1 MGKSIS
7 GKELGKGLGQR
18 KDGLYYARYK
28 DNNDKWQEKCFK
40 KLTDAR
46 NWQQEQM
53 YLARHAA
60 EQRSVSDMTVDEWFR
75 YWMDTQLTGLS
86 PNTQRNY
93 RERYEKN
100 AKSILGKMRLS
111 EVKPM
116 HCKEVFNRMSG
127 SYAGSTVRQAYITL
141 GTMFKSAKEN
151 GLIDKHPMDGV
162 RFDSP
167 VKAPDAIHFLTI
179 PEQKA
184 FLAAAE
190 RSGNYYQY
198 ALILET
204 GLRTGEMIALTW
216 DNIDW
221 EQHKLTICKTME
233 FRYQQ
238 QDWRAGPPKTKKS
251 YRTIPLTNRAYQ
263 ILQELYFGRQHRKE
277 SPELQKSLTY
287 LDRKTGSEKSF
298 CMRDLVFVNWRTGMP
313 AKNSSYDTHLYKLCD
328 QAGIDRFCMH
338 ALRHTYATRAIESG
352 MPPEILKQLLGHES
366 IKTTMDK
373 YVHVTDDRLLQA
385 VAQFEK
391 VGIPAQNSE

>member
-28 DNNDKWQEKCFK
+28 DNNEKWQEKCFK

-46 NWQQEQM
+46 NWQQEQL
-53 YLARHAA
+53 YLAHHAV
-60 EQRSVSDMTVDEWFR
+60 EQRSVSDMTVDEWFC

-100 AKSILGKMRLS
+100 AKNILDKMRLS
-111 EVKPM
+111 EVK
-116 HCKEVFNRMSG
+116 
-127 SYAGSTVRQAYITL
+127 
-141 GTMFKSAKEN
+141 
-151 GLIDKHPMDGV
+151 
-162 RFDSP
+162 
-167 VKAPDAIHFLTI
+167 
-179 PEQKA
+179 
-184 FLAAAE
+184 
-190 RSGNYYQY
+190 
-198 ALILET
+198 
-204 GLRTGEMIALTW
+204 
-216 DNIDW
+216 
-221 EQHKLTICKTME
+221 
-233 FRYQQ
+233 
-238 QDWRAGPPKTKKS
+238 QDWRAGPSKTKKS

-263 ILQELYFGRQHRKE
+263 ILQELYLGRQHRKE

-287 LDRKTGSEKSF
+287 LDRKTGSEKTF

-313 AKNSSYDTHLYKLCD
+313 AKNSSYDARLYKLCD

-373 YVHVTDDRLLQA
+373 YVHVTDDRLFQA

-391 VGIPAQNSE
+391 AGMQAQNSE

>member
-28 DNNDKWQEKCFK
+28 DDSDKWKEKCFK
-40 KLTDAR
+40 KLSDAR

-53 YLARHAA
+53 YLARHAVVQPTA
-60 EQRSVSDMTVDEWFR
+60 SDMTVDEWFS

-116 HCKEVFNRMSG
+116 HCKEVFNRMGG

-167 VKAPDAIHFLTI
+167 VKAPDAIHFLSI
-179 PEQKA
+179 SEQKA
-184 FLAAAE
+184 FLAVAE
-190 RSGNYYQY
+190 RSSNYYQY

-216 DNIDW
+216 DDIDW
-221 EQHKLTICKTME
+221 EQRKLTICKTME

-263 ILQELYFGRQHRKE
+263 ILQELYLGRQYRKE
-277 SPELQKSLTY
+277 SPELQKRLTY
-287 LDRKTGSEKSF
+287 LDRKTGREKSF

-313 AKNSSYDTHLYKLCD
+313 AKNSSYDTHLYKICD
-328 QAGIDRFCMH
+328 EAGIDHFCMH

-373 YVHVTDDRLLQA
+373 YVHVTDDRLIQA

-391 VGIPAQNSE
+391 AVV